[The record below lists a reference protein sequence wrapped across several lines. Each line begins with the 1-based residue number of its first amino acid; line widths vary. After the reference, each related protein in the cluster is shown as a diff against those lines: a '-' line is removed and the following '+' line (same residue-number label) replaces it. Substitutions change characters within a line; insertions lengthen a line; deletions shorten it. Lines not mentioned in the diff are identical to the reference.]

1 MNTKKTQTKKRF
13 EPSETVFALGKKLYV
28 AKEFNPCEG
37 CVLASFPGK
46 CSLYARPPCDAKS
59 RKDGKN
65 VIFVKM
71 DELLRRTAE
80 KGLVLSR
87 ENRALKRT
95 LRELKRQ
102 KSPQR

>member
-13 EPSETVFALGKKLYV
+13 EPSENVFALGKKLYV

-37 CVLASFPGK
+37 CVFADFPAK
-46 CSLYARPPCDAKS
+46 CNQYARPPCDAKS

-80 KGLVLSR
+80 KGLGLSR